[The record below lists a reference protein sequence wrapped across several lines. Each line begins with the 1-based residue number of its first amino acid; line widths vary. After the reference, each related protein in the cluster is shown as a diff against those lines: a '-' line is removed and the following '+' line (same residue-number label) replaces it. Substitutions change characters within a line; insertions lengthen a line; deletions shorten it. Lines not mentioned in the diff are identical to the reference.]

1 MPDMKFITAALALL
15 LLAAPAIAHDQ
26 SDPWSPQD
34 TEEWRQAQRY
44 AAEGA
49 EKLMQSFEMMLQA
62 MPYGLP
68 QMDAEGN
75 IIIPRRHP
83 HPVPRERSWLDRDRS

>member
-1 MPDMKFITAALALL
+1 MSRIAALLAPLL
-15 LLAAPAIAHDQ
+15 LLANPAMAYDQ
-26 SDPWSPQD
+26 SDRWSPED
-34 TEEWRQAQRY
+34 TEEWQQAQRY

-68 QMDAEGN
+68 QMDADGN

>member
-1 MPDMKFITAALALL
+1 MSRIAVLLVPLL
-15 LLAAPAIAHDQ
+15 LLAAPAMAYDE
-26 SDPWSPQD
+26 SDRWSPQD
-34 TEEWRQAQRY
+34 TEEWQQAQRY

-49 EKLMQSFEMMLQA
+49 AKLMQSFEMMLKT

-75 IIIPRRHP
+75 IIIPRQHP
-83 HPVPRERSWLDRDRS
+83 HPAPPAERSWFDRGWR